1 MRLRT
6 VMPIV
11 LGAIASGCASLPDET
26 LRYHLPTWQATVVA
40 TRTVTCEKG
49 TDAAPDWKNPT
60 LGPAT
65 AIVTPTYSSD
75 PQAWADLPVKKLERW
90 YANQDLTVT
99 LTEDGRLASINTT
112 STGDGSNVVKSMV
125 SLAATSRG
133 AMSLKAAGTPDDG
146 SRLCERVRKLA
157 AKDSTAVAITFRT
170 RLQRDTP
177 PGSVLDL
184 EVDEPFDASHIVF
197 PRLKATLT
205 IEAMNVS
212 GSESPPAGDH
222 LAIEL
227 RQVAKAIVVLGED
240 DKEIERHEF
249 FVPTKSARYLQVP
262 KAPMFGETSFEL
274 GLAGS
279 GAITKVR
286 YGRKS
291 GAADAAGALDE
302 LAKLRSTPASKTEQ
316 LKAEADLIAAQ
327 ARLDKCRKDP
337 ENCPK

>member
-1 MRLRT
+1 MRPRT
-6 VMPIV
+6 LMPIV
-11 LGAIASGCASLPDET
+11 LGAVASGCASLPDET
-26 LRYHLPTWQATVVA
+26 LRYHLPTWQATIVA
-40 TRTVTCEKG
+40 TRTVACEKDP
-49 TDAAPDWKNPT
+49 TTAKPWKNPT

-75 PQAWADLPVKKLERW
+75 PKAWANLPIKKLERW
-90 YANQDLTVT
+90 YADQDLTVT
-99 LTEDGRLASINTT
+99 LTDDGRLKSINTT

-133 AMSLKAAGTPDDG
+133 ATSLKTAGTPDDG
-146 SRLCERVRKLA
+146 SRLCEQIRKLA
-157 AKDSTAVAITFRT
+157 AKDSTSAAVTFRT
-170 RLQRDTP
+170 RVDRDTS

-184 EVDEPFDASHIVF
+184 KVDEPFNGIEAAF
-197 PRLKATLT
+197 PKLKATLT
-205 IEAMNVS
+205 FEPMQVS

-227 RQVAKAIVVLGED
+227 RQVAKAIVLLGEG

-249 FVPTKSARYLQVP
+249 FVPTTAARYLQVP
-262 KAPMFGETSFEL
+262 RAPMFGQTNLEL
-274 GLAGS
+274 ELAES
-279 GAITKVR
+279 GAITKVK

-291 GAADAAGALDE
+291 GAADAAGAVEE
-302 LAKLRSTPASKTEQ
+302 LAKLRSTPAAKTEQ

-337 ENCPK
+337 ENCK